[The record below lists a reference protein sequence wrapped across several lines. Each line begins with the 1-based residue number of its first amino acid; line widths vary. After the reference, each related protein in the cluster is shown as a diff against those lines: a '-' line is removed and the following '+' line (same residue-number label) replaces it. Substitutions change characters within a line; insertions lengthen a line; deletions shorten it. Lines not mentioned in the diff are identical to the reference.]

1 MDRYMLLIAALSSL
15 PPNIDSL
22 SWMDQLPLSQSPNR
36 TVISVA
42 PLPLNYSTR
51 VKTPLKTTT
60 KVPDTPVGTSSKS
73 TKSISAGGNKF
84 LSPEKSTPD
93 SHKVNR
99 LSKTKIVAVVRPL
112 SSQNSVTT
120 VVNPNLIVSCEE
132 LFFHL

>member
-1 MDRYMLLIAALSSL
+1 
-15 PPNIDSL
+15 
-22 SWMDQLPLSQSPNR
+22 MDQLSLSQSPNR
-36 TVISVA
+36 TVTSVA
-42 PLPLNYSTR
+42 PLPLNYSTQ
-51 VKTPLKTTT
+51 VMTTT

-99 LSKTKIVAVVRPL
+99 LSKTKIVAVVRPV
-112 SSQNSVTT
+112 SSQNNVTT

-132 LFFHL
+132 LFSTYNISLIFIALQ